1 MIFWWAASLLC
12 LADPLPLNKDDVV
25 AFVGGADVAAAQ
37 HTGHLESLLAA
48 KYPNVRFR
56 NFGWEGDTVFAQ
68 PRDYNFPPLTE
79 HLRKAGATVIV
90 VQFGRTEVFTPNG
103 TKLFRSAYEEVLDDL
118 ASVTP
123 RLVLVTPIPFE
134 KPANALLPD
143 LSQRNGELREI
154 QAMVREVGRARTLP
168 VVDLFQALSGATA
181 NLTEDGLQLTPLGHA
196 RAAVAFARETGLGP
210 QLGEPLENGAW
221 RDAKYEK
228 LRRVVISKNR
238 LWFDYWRPQNWA
250 FLGGDRIEQPS
261 SRDHR
266 DPKIRWF
273 PAEMEKFQEL
283 IAAKEAEIAS
293 LVATLNEN

>member
-1 MIFWWAASLLC
+1 MICLFAATVLC
-12 LADPLPLNKDDVV
+12 SADPLSFKKDDVV

-37 HTGHLESLLAA
+37 HTGHLESLLVA

-68 PRDYNFPPLTE
+68 PRDYNFPPLSE

-103 TKLFRSAYEEVLDDL
+103 TKLFRPAYEKVLNTL

-134 KPANALLPD
+134 KPADSLLPD
-143 LSQRNGELREI
+143 LSQRNADLREI
-154 QAMVREVGRARTLP
+154 HTVISEVGRARKLP
-168 VVDLFQALSGATA
+168 VVDLFEVLSDPPA
-181 NLTEDGLQLTPLGHA
+181 NFTEDGLQLTPRGHA
-196 RAAVAFARETGLGP
+196 HAAMGFAKEIGLAVKI
-210 QLGEPLENGAW
+210 GEPLENGAW
-221 RDAKYEK
+221 PDANYEK
-228 LRRVVISKNR
+228 LRGAVITKNR

-273 PAEMEKFQEL
+273 PAEMEKFQGL
-283 IAAKEAEIAS
+283 IAAREAEIAS
-293 LVATLNEN
+293 LVAKLNEN